1 MKKIYLVM
9 LFFVLAADILS
20 LAAGIYLISVPFL
33 TIGLLLT
40 FAAILI
46 IWEIKKHKDSS
57 FD

>member
-1 MKKIYLVM
+1 M